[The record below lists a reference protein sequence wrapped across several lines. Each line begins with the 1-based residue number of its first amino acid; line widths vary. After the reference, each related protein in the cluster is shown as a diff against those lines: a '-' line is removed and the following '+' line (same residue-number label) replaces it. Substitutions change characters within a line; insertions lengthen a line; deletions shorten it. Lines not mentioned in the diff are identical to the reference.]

1 MTFNILPNMWE
12 NFANS
17 GHIAHERTN
26 EHTQDNFFNCFCRP
40 PQFPKEIGRRRRRPK
55 TLGIKKEVSRKKVL
69 EEEVEENN
77 DEAFLLGPILQNFL
91 WR

>member
-1 MTFNILPNMWE
+1 MWE

-26 EHTQDNFFNCFCRP
+26 EQTQDNFFNCFCRP

-69 EEEVEENN
+69 EEEEEENN

-91 WR
+91 